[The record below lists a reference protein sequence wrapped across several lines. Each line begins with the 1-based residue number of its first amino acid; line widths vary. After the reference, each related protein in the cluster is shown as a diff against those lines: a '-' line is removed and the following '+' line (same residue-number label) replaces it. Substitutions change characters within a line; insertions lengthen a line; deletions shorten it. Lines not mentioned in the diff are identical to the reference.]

1 MLVKHFEG
9 EKLRNVRSNPVSLL
23 VPGNEQFFLSRWV
36 QDVCSPCPHGACP
49 PRSVSPTPEQALQ
62 LSYPRGGPAGLPGL
76 TADIGFRRLLN
87 SGLRY
92 VETGLLISRE
102 FH

>member
-23 VPGNEQFFLSRWV
+23 VPGNEQQFFLSRWV
-36 QDVCSPCPHGACP
+36 QDVCSPCP

-76 TADIGFRRLLN
+76 TADIEFRRPLN
-87 SGLRY
+87 SGLHY

>member
-36 QDVCSPCPHGACP
+36 QDVCSPCP
-49 PRSVSPTPEQALQ
+49 PRSVSPTERV
-62 LSYPRGGPAGLPGL
+62 PRGVCPPPPSRHFSSATHGAGLRGFQVSQL
-76 TADIGFRRLLN
+76 TSGFADR
-87 SGLRY
+87 
-92 VETGLLISRE
+92 
-102 FH
+102 

>member
-36 QDVCSPCPHGACP
+36 QDVCSPCP
-49 PRSVSPTPEQALQ
+49 PRSVSPAECVPHPRAGTSAQ
-62 LSYPRGGPAGLPGL
+62 LS
-76 TADIGFRRLLN
+76 
-87 SGLRY
+87 
-92 VETGLLISRE
+92 TGRACGASRS
-102 FH
+102 HS